1 MITAMHMSSAGL
13 LRHVRSSAIAG
24 LLIGSTLLGV
34 APAQA
39 GTTARP
45 FYSLA
50 RTRWLSE
57 AQMVSSAWQNIPLVS
72 AVHYLKLGLAK
83 GGDTSG
89 YAQAIATLEEFER
102 IPITSETTT
111 QMTDSHRD
119 WSMLNT
125 FFGVGT
131 AQAKILLDDVPSG
144 SLFRQA
150 RISYGDEPAGI
161 HTGINLRLLKAAV
174 IDLRGES
181 SDEGPRAVLY
191 VAAIADL
198 TNLEGASTTSV
209 ASSSA
214 NLLDPFRQDI
224 DYLNVLFET
233 QRLNG
238 PSD

>member
-1 MITAMHMSSAGL
+1 
-13 LRHVRSSAIAG
+13 
-24 LLIGSTLLGV
+24 
-34 APAQA
+34 
-39 GTTARP
+39 
-45 FYSLA
+45 
-50 RTRWLSE
+50 
-57 AQMVSSAWQNIPLVS
+57 LVS

-214 NLLDPFRQDI
+214 NLLNPFRQDI
-224 DYLNVLFET
+224 DYLNTLFET
-233 QRLNG
+233 QRLDG

>member
-1 MITAMHMSSAGL
+1 MITAMHMNSAWL

-24 LLIGSTLLGV
+24 LLVGSTLFGV

-102 IPITSETTT
+102 IPITSETTS

-131 AQAKILLDDVPSG
+131 AQAKILLDEAPSG

-150 RISYGDEPAGI
+150 RISYGI
-161 HTGINLRLLKAAV
+161 
-174 IDLRGES
+174 
-181 SDEGPRAVLY
+181 
-191 VAAIADL
+191 
-198 TNLEGASTTSV
+198 
-209 ASSSA
+209 
-214 NLLDPFRQDI
+214 
-224 DYLNVLFET
+224 
-233 QRLNG
+233 
-238 PSD
+238 

>member
-1 MITAMHMSSAGL
+1 MTFPRVHSFAKRASA
-13 LRHVRSSAIAG
+13 
-24 LLIGSTLLGV
+24 T
-34 APAQA
+34 
-39 GTTARP
+39 
-45 FYSLA
+45 
-50 RTRWLSE
+50 
-57 AQMVSSAWQNIPLVS
+57 
-72 AVHYLKLGLAK
+72 
-83 GGDTSG
+83 
-89 YAQAIATLEEFER
+89 
-102 IPITSETTT
+102 
-111 QMTDSHRD
+111 
-119 WSMLNT
+119 
-125 FFGVGT
+125 
-131 AQAKILLDDVPSG
+131 
-144 SLFRQA
+144 
-150 RISYGDEPAGI
+150 AGI